1 MINRFKVYCKLA
13 VTKTVV
19 KRAIFSSVVVGIILN
34 LINQYS
40 VVVNFD
46 LSHLDLTK
54 FFLTFLVPY
63 CVSTYTAVA
72 LQLEL
77 LKKQR
82 R

>member
-1 MINRFKVYCKLA
+1 MINRFKLYCKLA

-46 LSHLDLTK
+46 LSQLNLTK
-54 FFLTFLVPY
+54 FFLTFIVPY

-77 LKKQR
+77 LKK
-82 R
+82 